1 MLNIIRI
8 NVNITKVL
16 LHGGLAVRLLKITEI
31 KRLKLRNPRD
41 NYYQHFENAYIIS
54 VDNLI
59 IFHSY
64 YSLCSP
70 SETFIA
76 ILLKCQS

>member
-8 NVNITKVL
+8 NVNMTKVL
-16 LHGGLAVRLLKITEI
+16 LHGGLAVRILKITEI

-59 IFHSY
+59 IFRS

-70 SETFIA
+70 GETFIA